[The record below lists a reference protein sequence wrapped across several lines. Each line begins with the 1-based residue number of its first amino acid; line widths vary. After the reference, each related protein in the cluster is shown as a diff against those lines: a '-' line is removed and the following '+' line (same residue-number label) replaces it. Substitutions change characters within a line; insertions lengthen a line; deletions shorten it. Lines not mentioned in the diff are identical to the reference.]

1 MTKVLHIDSA
11 DLGRFSLAIEDG
23 ALIVAA
29 GPDDT
34 EIAVHDLHVM
44 RIHCEIEVSDEG
56 VTLSAHG
63 SQVDQPAA
71 LRRLEAG
78 AACRIGVTD
87 LRLASTP
94 EEQSATVPERGTPSP
109 ATPTPVPRRLAAA
122 TVAAQRKQL
131 LVIDG
136 ADQKEVFALP
146 ETGSITVG
154 NTGRGADIGL
164 HDFYVSGIHSVL
176 EINGD
181 TIVVK
186 HNEGKNGTLINGQ
199 RISEPQE
206 LRLGDVLRVGNS
218 HLRLEIAGAPD
229 STPSRPSA
237 VSERRQGA
245 AKPRSGV
252 IPLAAAP
259 TSEPPQAKEPSASD
273 GEDHLKDLEGQALG
287 HYLLGSMLGSGH
299 AGQVFRAQDQRT
311 GQIVALKVLAPEFPA
326 GAAELQQFAQA
337 LKEATPLRHANLI
350 NLFGAGKSG
359 PRCWIAREYV
369 DGESADRLVRR
380 LKEESKLNWMR
391 GLRVAVHLGS
401 ALAFLHEHKAV
412 HGNITPKNVLI
423 SAVDKTTKLTDL
435 MQSQALSGSRLQ
447 AGFLEQKLLS
457 ELAYLSPEQVEPDTF
472 IDQLADLYALGAVVY
487 TFVTGEPPFT
497 ASSPEK
503 LIAKIRETPVIK
515 PSRYQPKIPFPFE
528 GVILKLLAKRQED
541 RYQTALE
548 LMADLD
554 VLAHDHQI
562 KI

>member
-1 MTKVLHIDSA
+1 MKKILHIDSA
-11 DLGRFSLAIEDG
+11 DQGRFSLAIENG

-34 EIAVHDLHVM
+34 EIAAHDLHVV
-44 RIHCEIEVSDEG
+44 RIHCEVEVSDE
-56 VTLSAHG
+56 VVEFSAHG
-63 SQVDQPAA
+63 SQVDQAAA
-71 LRRLEAG
+71 LRRLNAG
-78 AACRIGVTD
+78 EECRIGVAGFRFEDMTD
-87 LRLASTP
+87 EVNDS
-94 EEQSATVPERGTPSP
+94 QSVKSTPSP

-122 TVAAQRKQL
+122 TESEQRKQL

-136 ADQKEVFALP
+136 ADQKEIFSLP
-146 ETGSITVG
+146 EAGSITIG
-154 NTGRGADIGL
+154 NTGRGATIGL

-176 EINGD
+176 EINGA
-181 TIVVK
+181 TIVVR

-199 RISEPQE
+199 RISQPQE
-206 LRLGDVLRVGNS
+206 LHLGDVLRVGNS
-218 HLRLEIAGAPD
+218 HLRLEVAGASD
-229 STPSRPSA
+229 SAANRPPA
-237 VSERRQGA
+237 GTDGRQTAG
-245 AKPRSGV
+245 KPRSGV
-252 IPLAAAP
+252 IPLASATSGEPKP
-259 TSEPPQAKEPSASD
+259 TSDDSPAEGK
-273 GEDHLKDLEGQALG
+273 DHLKDLEGQALG
-287 HYLLGSMLGSGH
+287 HYLLGSMLGTGH
-299 AGQVFRAQDQRT
+299 SGQVFRAQDQRT
-311 GQIVALKVLAPEFPA
+311 GQIVALKVLAPEFPT

-337 LKEATPLRHANLI
+337 LKEATPLRHANLV

-369 DGESADRLVRR
+369 DGASADHLVER

-401 ALAFLHEHKAV
+401 ALVFLHEHKAV

-435 MQSQALSGSRLQ
+435 MLSQALSGSRLQ
-447 AGFLEQKLLS
+447 AAYLEPKLLS
-457 ELAYLSPEQVEPDTF
+457 ELAFMAPEQVEPDTF

-487 TFVTGEPPFT
+487 TVVTGESPFS

-503 LIAKIRETPVIK
+503 LIAKIRETPVVK

-554 VLAHDHQI
+554 VLAHDHQV